1 MKVYLVITEPSEH
14 NYKVFVQT
22 EQGGTDGVGEAFE
35 YDTTHPQRTILSIL
49 KELGIAGKR
58 GRVRG
63 RKYPKLREKNLE
75 EAKKLLDEQGIK
87 Y

>member
-1 MKVYLVITEPSEH
+1 MLTINIDQQDLTYFIEVINGNNPDTIAQYE
-14 NYKVFVQT
+14 
-22 EQGGTDGVGEAFE
+22 
-35 YDTTHPQRTILSIL
+35 TTHPQRTVLSIL